1 MPDLHGHVPQLHDFL
16 EHSARHWPDKEA
28 LVCGTRRATYTQLDQ
43 AANAL
48 AHHLV
53 ARGLVRGD
61 RVMVFSDNTV
71 ETVVSFWAAL
81 KANAT
86 ACVVNP
92 LTKRDKLDYL
102 VADCQPA
109 AFITEARFLP
119 VFSHW
124 HGSPPL
130 LKTLV
135 VAGTGAEEFLAGL
148 PSVTTWDGALTRPG
162 PQGDIRPPR
171 RQNIDQ
177 DLATIIYTSGS
188 TGRPKGVMLTH
199 RNMLT
204 AAASISSVLQL
215 QHDEVIFSVLPLAFN
230 YGLYQMIMAF
240 REGARLILERSFTF
254 PAHTL
259 NLMRQE
265 GATGFPGVPTMF
277 ALLAQLPSLQGGACP
292 SLRFVT
298 NTAANLPRKHIDMLQ
313 RVFASARI
321 YSMYGLT
328 ECKRCTYLPA
338 EDIDRKPDSVG
349 IAIPNTEVWLVDDS
363 GQRLGPDQTGELVVR
378 GGTVM
383 KGYWNK
389 PEESAKHLKP
399 GPLPGEWVLHTGDQC
414 RMDADGYVY
423 FLGRMDDIIKSRGE
437 KVAPREVEN
446 ALMNIH
452 GVREAAVVG
461 VADDILGQSIKAFVV
476 LDPGKDITHQEL
488 LAECRQRL
496 ESYMVPH
503 NIEFRD
509 ELPRTETGKI
519 TKSGL
524 R

>member
-16 EHSARHWPDKEA
+16 EHSARQWPDKEA
-28 LVCGTRRATYTQLDQ
+28 LVCGTRRATYAQLDQ

-53 ARGLVRGD
+53 AMGVVRGD
-61 RVMVFSDNTV
+61 RVMVFSENTV
-71 ETVVSFWAAL
+71 ETVVSFWGAL

-86 ACVVNP
+86 VCVVNP

-109 AFITEARFLP
+109 AFITEASLLP

-124 HGSPPL
+124 RDAPPQL
-130 LKTLV
+130 RTMV
-135 VAGTGAEEFLAGL
+135 VAGKGADDACAGL
-148 PSVTTWDGALTRPG
+148 PSVMSWDVALAGQNGTLPPHR
-162 PQGDIRPPR
+162 QG
-171 RQNIDQ
+171 IDQ

-204 AAASISSVLQL
+204 AAASISSLLQL

-230 YGLYQMIMAF
+230 YGLYQMIMTF
-240 REGARLILERSFTF
+240 REGGRLVLERSFAF
-254 PAHTL
+254 PAH
-259 NLMRQE
+259 MISRMKQE

-277 ALLAQLPSLQGGACP
+277 ALLAQLPSLQAGACP
-292 SLRFVT
+292 SLRFIT
-298 NTAANLPRKHIDMLQ
+298 NTAANLPRKHIEMLQ
-313 RVFASARI
+313 RAFGTARI

-349 IAIPNTEVWLVDDS
+349 IAIPNTEVWLVDEG
-363 GQRLGPDQTGELVVR
+363 GQRLGPGQTGELVVR

-389 PEESAKHLKP
+389 PEETAKRLKP

-414 RMDADGYVY
+414 RMDDDGYVY
-423 FLGRMDDIIKSRGE
+423 FLSRMDDIIKSRGE

-446 ALMNIH
+446 ALMNVH

-461 VADDILGQSIKAFVV
+461 VPDDILGQSIKAFVV
-476 LDPGKDITHQEL
+476 LDPGATLTAQQL
-488 LAECRQRL
+488 QLACRQQL
-496 ESYMVPH
+496 ENYMVPH
-503 NIEFRD
+503 SVVFLD
-509 ELPRTETGKI
+509 ELPKTETGKI
-519 TKSGL
+519 TKTGL
-524 R
+524 C

>member
-1 MPDLHGHVPQLHDFL
+1 MPDLHGQVPQLHDFL
-16 EHSARHWPDKEA
+16 EHSAKHWPDKEA
-28 LVCGTRRATYTQLDQ
+28 LVCGTRRANYAQLDQ

-53 ARGLVRGD
+53 ASGVARGD
-61 RVMVFSDNTV
+61 RVMVFGENTV

-86 ACVVNP
+86 VCVVNP

-102 VADCQPA
+102 VGDCQPA
-109 AFITEARFLP
+109 AFITEAGLLP
-119 VFSHW
+119 AVAHW
-124 HGSPPL
+124 RDNPPPL
-130 LKTLV
+130 ISLV
-135 VAGTGAEEFLAGL
+135 VAGQPPEDAMEGL
-148 PSVTTWDGALTRPG
+148 PSVTTWAAAQSAHTGNE
-162 PQGDIRPPR
+162 PPAR
-171 RQNIDQ
+171 LGIDQ

-204 AAASISSVLQL
+204 AAASISSLL
-215 QHDEVIFSVLPLAFN
+215 RLEHDEVIFSVLPLAFN

-240 REGARLILERSFTF
+240 REGGKLVLERSFAF

-259 NLMRQE
+259 SRMKQE

-277 ALLAQLPSLQGGACP
+277 ALLAQLPSMQAGACP
-292 SLRFVT
+292 SLRFIT
-298 NTAANLPRKHIDMLQ
+298 NTAANLPRKHIEMLQ
-313 RVFASARI
+313 RAFGPARI

-328 ECKRCTYLPA
+328 ECKRCTYLPP

-349 IAIPNTEVWLVDDS
+349 IAIPNTEVWLVDDN
-363 GQRLGPDQTGELVVR
+363 GNRLGHGQTGELVVR

-383 KGYWNK
+383 RGYWNK
-389 PEESAKHLKP
+389 PAETAKCLKP
-399 GPLPGEWVLHTGDQC
+399 GPLPGEVVLHTGDQC
-414 RMDADGYVY
+414 RMDDDGYVY
-423 FLGRMDDIIKSRGE
+423 FLSRMDDIIKSRGE

-446 ALMNIH
+446 VLMNVC

-461 VADDILGQSIKAFVV
+461 VPDDLLGQSIKAFVV
-476 LDPGKDITHQEL
+476 LDPGAVITAQQL
-488 LAECRQRL
+488 QLACRQRL

-503 NIEFRD
+503 SVVFRN
-509 ELPRTETGKI
+509 ELPKTETGKI
-519 TKSGL
+519 TKTGL
-524 R
+524 C